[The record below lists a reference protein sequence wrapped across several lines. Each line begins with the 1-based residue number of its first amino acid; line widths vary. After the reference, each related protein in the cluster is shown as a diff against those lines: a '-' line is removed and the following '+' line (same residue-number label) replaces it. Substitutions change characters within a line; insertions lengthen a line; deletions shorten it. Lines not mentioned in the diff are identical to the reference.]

1 MKSQMKLKYTLVF
14 TIISFFITI
23 AGFAQ
28 QYSDEE
34 IGFDVQTSKA
44 SLKEYS
50 LTDQQLESEIIF
62 MRDMQTRQYV
72 EMKKTENAILEKIKT
87 QIQQK
92 NNTNRSVAVTDI
104 PQSEKDALLA
114 FYNSTGGDNWLY
126 KKGWDFSTP
135 VTSWNNLTQTGWYGI
150 TIGANGNVISLAI
163 GANGLVGT
171 IPPEIGQLTQ
181 LTMLAISGN
190 KLLTGSIPHQIG
202 QLSQLTN
209 LYISNNLIDE
219 VPAEIGQLSELTSLT
234 ISSNEITSIPIEI
247 TQLKK
252 LKRLD
257 LSRNKLL
264 AIPKE
269 IGQLTELN
277 ELLMNSNL
285 IKSTIPNE
293 IGFLKKLTF
302 LNLNGNSLT
311 GSIPSE
317 IGQLTE
323 LNMLALDFNR
333 LTGSIPNEITL
344 LTKLTYLGCSNNII
358 TGPLPIEIGKLT
370 KLQQLVLYNN
380 RIQGIIPNQLF
391 QLTDLRVLQLSCNS
405 FTGTISPLIG
415 NLSKLYTLSF
425 DCNNFEGTLPIEIN
439 SLKELTTLTFAIN
452 KLEGDLP
459 DVRNFKLLKDYQFR
473 ENKFRFIDFETQYSV
488 LKTQIR
494 IFEYSPQAKTDSKKT
509 FNVPSGTS
517 ITLKMCE
524 DNRFTSTDTFQWY
537 KGISPNGQLIQNATA
552 REYTINNI
560 TSSDT
565 NTYYCLSKN
574 SEITNPEIVRQNLI
588 LEREAITLNVINCTP
603 VTGTLNPTTQ
613 NTFTN
618 TDINFSL
625 ATTATGLTYE
635 WTFQN
640 VSNSTTF
647 TSSSAT
653 YSYATPGSYNV
664 TLVVTDSNGCKTT
677 FTKIME
683 VAAKPACVAIVGEIK
698 TSSEKIIPN
707 QNVTFSFETAATNF
721 TYNWIFYN
729 QAFVEIGRAA
739 TSTASRSY
747 NAPGDYLVALE
758 LVDQNG
764 CKTYK
769 GLTVKVVADCPLI
782 EGTIKVNTEH
792 PTLYTTAIFT
802 FETTA
807 TNLTYI
813 WTVKIP
819 ENGGYYN
826 YEQGGNPFQLY
837 LQYGAGDYKIML
849 EVKDANECITKF
861 EKIITVAFDCTTV
874 RRDGTMQNV
883 NKHSYGFNPLV
894 LINVPNTF
902 TFYPPVDESETG
914 LWTIKNLNG
923 DVISSSTTT
932 EFITTPTV
940 AGDYKLNYTITNSYG
955 CKTNFSNDIKVVDI
969 CGYTDEERY
978 GTINFVNEYSNGAAF
993 IDINQTKNL
1002 AFRYYQDQ
1010 TKTYN
1015 YQWKVYDPNNAL
1027 VDSGNQETFPL
1038 TLTTPGFHRI
1048 TVAILD
1054 PETGCQLEFSKSIST
1069 VISNSCTDTNP
1080 KSQIVKGLYFDLVK
1094 NLIARS
1100 MMGETDEQ
1108 INASP
1113 ANAQFTALI
1122 PYITNGVKDKIY
1134 NYKSVRDDNKNEET
1148 NSLRSIDFSFSPDR
1162 VSDVRVYFKWGMYY
1176 DPQYDSYE
1184 DLLATIEDKI
1194 YFSLTQYTSPDVPL
1208 ISCYV
1213 DNGGKIK
1220 GSNPVKPGLDEC
1232 SRETIAQYIDFCPA
1246 EDCKPII
1253 GVLKSTDTAGIS
1265 KGSNKSK
1272 AKLVSKK

>member
-14 TIISFFITI
+14 TIISFFIANT
-23 AGFAQ
+23 GFAQ
-28 QYSDEE
+28 TYSDKE
-34 IGFDVQTSKA
+34 IGFDVERITLI
-44 SLKEYS
+44 LKENGVLDKDLS
-50 LTDQQLESEIIF
+50 SEIS
-62 MRDMQTRQYV
+62 MLRESLLLQYK
-72 EMKKTENAILEKIKT
+72 EMKKNDDAILKNTESVTKTKGSTNKVALASAEILANEKATLIALY
-87 QIQQK
+87 
-92 NNTNRSVAVTDI
+92 NNTGGNSWLSTINNQAAWPVNDPDAVV
-104 PQSEKDALLA
+104 
-114 FYNSTGGDNWLY
+114 STYDYRTN
-126 KKGWDFSTP
+126 K
-135 VTSWNNLTQTGWYGI
+135 GWYGVQV
-150 TIGANGNVISLAI
+150 GADGRV
-163 GANGLVGT
+163 
-171 IPPEIGQLTQ
+171 TQ
-181 LTMLAISGN
+181 LNFSSNKLNGVLPDLSALTELTWISFQNNTLSGN
-190 KLLTGSIPHQIG
+190 LSSFSKLTKLNALNLYGCRFEGTLESITDLVNLITFDASSNNITGGFPDNLKKLSKLQKLSLWVNKLEGDYSILGQIP
-202 QLSQLTN
+202 SLTN
-209 LYISNNLIDE
+209 LVLTTNKFNIPGASDYNNRSIPESFKNLI
-219 VPAEIGQLSELTSLT
+219 
-234 ISSNEITSIPIEI
+234 N
-247 TQLKK
+247 
-252 LKRLD
+252 
-257 LSRNKLL
+257 
-264 AIPKE
+264 
-269 IGQLTELN
+269 LTELRLESHGIKN
-277 ELLMNSNL
+277 NIDIIGNMINLATLQMSNNQIEGNL
-285 IKSTIPNE
+285 PASFLN
-293 IGFLKKLTF
+293 LKKLTF
-302 LNLNGNSLT
+302 LDLGMNKITDISILSNLTTLQSLFLD
-311 GSIPSE
+311 SNKINLIPS
-317 IGQLTE
+317 
-323 LNMLALDFNR
+323 DFNR
-333 LTGSIPNEITL
+333 LTSLNYLDLNANKLSGSIPD
-344 LTKLTYLGCSNNII
+344 LTSLPLVSFKIGYNGLRFVDFINQFPLYKSKLT
-358 TGPLPIEIGKLT
+358 T
-370 KLQQLVLYNN
+370 
-380 RIQGIIPNQLF
+380 
-391 QLTDLRVLQLSCNS
+391 
-405 FTGTISPLIG
+405 
-415 NLSKLYTLSF
+415 
-425 DCNNFEGTLPIEIN
+425 
-439 SLKELTTLTFAIN
+439 
-452 KLEGDLP
+452 
-459 DVRNFKLLKDYQFR
+459 
-473 ENKFRFIDFETQYSV
+473 
-488 LKTQIR
+488 
-494 IFEYSPQAKTDSKKT
+494 FEYSGQAEIDSYIKVIKPT
-509 FNVPSGTS
+509 GNPV
-517 ITLKMCE
+517 TLIMCE
-524 DNRFTSTDTFQWY
+524 DKRFYSGDTFQWY
-537 KGISPNGQLIQNATA
+537 RFKINSAQSTAVEIPGATN
-552 REYTINNI
+552 REYFIPNLTIADEAN
-560 TSSDT
+560 
-565 NTYYCLSKN
+565 YYCLSQN
-574 SEITNPEIVRQNLI
+574 PQITNPANSKQNLI
-588 LEREAITLNVINCTP
+588 LQRAPITLNIINCTP

-747 NAPGDYLVALE
+747 SAPGDYLVALE

-807 TNLTYI
+807 TNLTYS

-826 YEQGGNPFQLY
+826 YATGGNPFELY
-837 LQYGAGDYKIML
+837 LQHGPGDYKIML
-849 EVKDANECITKF
+849 EVKDANGCITKF
-861 EKIITVAFDCTTV
+861 EKIITAAFDCTTV
-874 RRDGTMQNV
+874 HRDISIQNV

-894 LINVPNTF
+894 LVNTPNPF
-902 TFYPPVDESETG
+902 TFYPPAGEGEIIA
-914 LWTIKNLNG
+914 WTMTNLNG
-923 DVISSSTTT
+923 DIVSSTSNA
-932 EFITTPTV
+932 EFIITPT
-940 AGDYKLNYTITNSYG
+940 ALGAYKLNFKIIDTNG
-955 CKTNFSNDIKVVDI
+955 CESNFINDIKVVDR
-969 CGYTDEERY
+969 CDYTNEERL
-978 GTINFVNEYSNGAAF
+978 GAINFVEEYSNGAAF
-993 IDINQTKNL
+993 INL
-1002 AFRYYQDQ
+1002 NE
-1010 TKTYN
+1010 TKTLEYRFYDNENPDN
-1015 YQWKVYDPNNAL
+1015 YAYYWSVFDPNNTL
-1027 VDSGNQETFPL
+1027 ITSFSGKTFPIA
-1038 TLTTPGFHRI
+1038 LTTPGFHKVVLFI
-1048 TVAILD
+1048 EDL
-1054 PETGCQLEFSKSIST
+1054 ETDCQMQISKSIGT
-1069 VISNSCTDTNP
+1069 IISNSCTDTNP

-1184 DLLATIEDKI
+1184 DLLTTIESKI

-1220 GSNPVKPGLDEC
+1220 GNNQVKPGLDEC

-1246 EDCKPII
+1246 ENCKPII

-1265 KGSNKSK
+1265 KGSDKIK
-1272 AKLVSKK
+1272 AKPVSKK